1 MPPQQS
7 PAEAEAQLRE
17 YINTKQIRTLLGG
30 LTEKL
35 LAAQP
40 ADPGQWLREEAYGNT
55 RTATPESEEDGE
67 KLPIGFVRDP
77 ATGEIIESDGA
88 GAEAVEDMNSLL
100 LPGGQFPTD
109 VAQFS
114 VSYSRGAL
122 DGWVKQ
128 LSPCCAA
135 ASLSGAWNCV
145 MGLKRHETGAM
156 QKEHGIEVLRGLM
169 QEKLDAKQA
178 SFERLLGAELTPLQ
192 NEIEARLEAAGKAWK
207 HLGLKKPKADGI
219 TGVKKSTL
227 LQWVREIVELKMAS
241 ATDATADTDAHD
253 QTNRAEPQYDTDLIF
268 VRLSEYM
275 SQVCCTVVRR
285 CCMSVLHAYCIV
297 VA

>member
-1 MPPQQS
+1 MVDQPASSQQQKQS

-17 YINTKQIRTLLGG
+17 YINSKRIRTLLGS

-40 ADPGQWLREEAYGNT
+40 DDPEQWMREEVSRQRAPS
-55 RTATPESEEDGE
+55 PESENGEE
-67 KLPIGFVRDP
+67 KLAIGFVRDP
-77 ATGEIIESDGA
+77 VTGEIIESDSA
-88 GAEAVEDMNSLL
+88 GAEEIGDMNTLL
-100 LPGGQFPTD
+100 LPDGRYPTD

-145 MGLKRHETGAM
+145 MGIKRHEEGAM
-156 QKEHGIEVLRGLM
+156 HKEHGIEVLRGLM

-178 SFERLLGAELTPLQ
+178 SVERLLGAELSPLQ
-192 NEIEARLEAAGKAWK
+192 EEIELKLKAEGKAWR

-227 LQWVREIVELKMAS
+227 IQWVREIVEAKMAS
-241 ATDATADTDAHD
+241 ATDVATAEKGDQGREEPAYNTDM
-253 QTNRAEPQYDTDLIF
+253 IF
-268 VRLSEYM
+268 VRLSELM
-275 SQVCCTVVRR
+275 AQVCVQ
-285 CCMSVLHAYCIV
+285 AG
-297 VA
+297 